1 MSLTVKA
8 AEIAQEMKVYPL
20 FQTVD
25 EKLLHYAASLMTPIE
40 YSAGDVIIDVGQMND
55 KLYFIRSGI
64 VEVLIGGEKVA
75 EFRQAGEVMGEMSD
89 LTGKATTAKIRA
101 QSAVRCFQIS
111 ARDFIGK
118 DAEKKHQLELLLHRF
133 YVSVLTERIAKINE
147 KAKLYEQTARE
158 LALKTRELEVV
169 TAAQINFL
177 RSETSQGRKKVLLLE
192 PNKKQQNIIKTA
204 VGGAG
209 VDIFM
214 ASSLDEGKQHFSENK
229 PDLICCDSSFADFLF
244 WTQQQNYLGESILLE
259 SGQIDFN
266 RLSTLPFVQNVV
278 SRNLED
284 RVGTAKSIITSLS
297 KILHNDYFGIEKY
310 LAWGTE
316 VRSLNVT
323 GSKDREPIKEQLA
336 QHFQS
341 LGIRGAL
348 LERVKLASEEMM
360 MNAVYD
366 APMDAEGTALFNHLP
381 RTTSVQL
388 HLNQQAQFRFGC
400 DGNVLAVSIQD
411 PFGSLPRYVIINY
424 LQSCYSNQA
433 GHFNSAKGGA
443 GRGLHQILE
452 TCDWTIFNVKPG
464 EKTEVI
470 GLFGLDQKQAELPQ
484 FHYFFLK

>member
-1 MSLTVKA
+1 MSLNPA
-8 AEIAQEMKVYPL
+8 DIAEEMKLFPL
-20 FQTVD
+20 FQAVET
-25 EKLLHYAASLMTPIE
+25 KLLSYAASLMKPIE
-40 YSAGDVIIDVGQMND
+40 FAAGSVIVEAGHMND
-55 KLYFIRSGI
+55 KLFIIRSGI
-64 VEVLIGGEKVA
+64 VEVLIEGEKVG
-75 EFRQAGEVMGEMSD
+75 ECRQAGEVMGEMSE
-89 LTGKATTAKIRA
+89 LTGKPTSTCIRA
-101 QSAVRCFQIS
+101 QSAVRCFVIS
-111 ARDFIGK
+111 ARDFIGSDPATK
-118 DAEKKHQLELLLHRF
+118 SMLELHLHRF
-133 YVSVLTERIAKINE
+133 YVGVLTERLAKINE

-158 LALKTRELEVV
+158 LAIKTKELEVV

-177 RSETSQGRKKVLLLE
+177 RTETAHHRKKVLLLE

-209 VDIFM
+209 VDIFT
-214 ASSLDEGKQHFSENK
+214 ASSLDEGKEHFSANM
-229 PDLICCDSSFADFLF
+229 PDVICCDGSLSDFLF
-244 WTQQQNYLGESILLE
+244 WTQQQDYSGESMLLE

-284 RVGTAKSIITSLS
+284 RVGTSKSIITSLS
-297 KILHNDYFGIEKY
+297 KILHDDYFGIEKY

-316 VRSLNVT
+316 IRSISVT
-323 GSKDREPIKEQLA
+323 GSKDREPIKDQIA
-336 QHFQS
+336 QHFQG

-366 APMDAEGTALFNHLP
+366 APVDSQGTSLFNHLP
-381 RTTSVQL
+381 RTTEVQL
-388 HLNQQAQFRFGC
+388 HQNQRPQIRFGC
-400 DGNVLAVSIQD
+400 DGNVLAVSVLD

-433 GHFNSAKGGA
+433 GNFNSAKGGA

-470 GLFGLDQKQAELPQ
+470 GLFGLDQKHSELPQ
-484 FHYFFLK
+484 FHYFFIK